1 MNTNNRPFGES
12 FKDYFKVGDL
22 VTWKLYKQDGNT
34 GEIIP
39 NQMTGVITEIYVS
52 QMSGRKVWYA
62 KVFEATSGSFYNMS
76 LMTLSLLK
84 D

>member
-1 MNTNNRPFGES
+1 MKINNRPFGES
-12 FKDYFKVGDL
+12 FKDYFKIGDL

-39 NQMTGVITEIYVS
+39 SQMTGVITDIYTS
-52 QMSGRKVWYA
+52 KMSGRRVWYA
-62 KVFEATSGSFYNMS
+62 KVFEAGTSQFYNMS
-76 LMTLSLLK
+76 LMTLSLIK

>member
-1 MNTNNRPFGES
+1 MKTNNRPFGES

>member
-1 MNTNNRPFGES
+1 MNTNNKAFGES

-22 VTWKLYKQDGNT
+22 VTWRLYSSEPAT
-34 GEIIP
+34 GELNP
-39 NQMTGVITEIYVS
+39 RQMTGVITEIYVS
-52 QMSGRKVWYA
+52 PAAGRKVWFA
-62 KVFEATSGSFYNMS
+62 KVFEATSGQFYNMS

>member
-1 MNTNNRPFGES
+1 MKTNNRPFGES
-12 FKDYFKVGDL
+12 FKDYFKIGDL
-22 VTWKLYKQDGNT
+22 VTWRLYSSDAIT

-39 NQMTGVITEIYVS
+39 RQMTGVVTEIYVS
-52 QMSGRKVWYA
+52 QMSGRQVWYA
-62 KVFEATSGSFYNMS
+62 KVFEATSASFYNMS